1 MSLQHHV
8 IYQLLDSRSFGGIE
22 THIFQLSDWL
32 KNQGFHNEVIF
43 LKNYGPH
50 PLQKKLTAHGI
61 RWQALESL
69 DELNTILKTTRCMV
83 ATHGYKAGI
92 IGRFLGK
99 LNGRPVVSTFHSGD
113 CGSGKLRWYTRLD
126 DLSSR
131 LAKYRISVSKEIA
144 ARLPVSSTVIPN
156 FIKPQK
162 KVTNLG
168 TKIAFVGRLSHE
180 KGPDLFAQITA
191 DDFRDYP
198 VCMYGEGPMYEELHQ
213 SYPHLRMMGQVEM
226 ETHWEDIAVLC
237 ITSRFEGLPLV
248 ALEAMSRGIPVISF
262 AMGALPELI
271 THNKNGWLIPA
282 GDIKGFKAAV
292 NHALSL
298 SDQAFEAVSSAAYE
312 LAHQK
317 YSCDVVLP
325 NIISLYEQA
334 CAKTS
339 AHLTSEQCGSQL

>member
-1 MSLQHHV
+1 MSLHHHV

-32 KNQGFHNEVIF
+32 KNQGYHTEVLF

-61 RWQALESL
+61 RWTALESL
-69 DELNTILKTTRCMV
+69 SELTLLLKTTRCIV

-92 IGRFLGK
+92 IGRVLGK
-99 LNGRPVVSTFHSGD
+99 LHHRPVVSTFHSGD
-113 CGSGKLRWYTRLD
+113 CGSGKLRWYTRID

-131 LAKYRISVSKEIA
+131 LAKYRISVSREIA
-144 ARLPVSSTVIPN
+144 ARLPVPSVVIPN
-156 FIKPQK
+156 FVKPQK
-162 KVTNLG
+162 KVPNLG

-191 DDFRDYP
+191 EKFRDYP
-198 VCMYGEGPMYEELHQ
+198 VCVYGEGPMFEELYEN
-213 SYPHLRMMGQVEM
+213 YPHLRMMGQVEM
-226 ETHWEDIAVLC
+226 ESHWSDIAVLC

-262 AMGALPELI
+262 AMGALPDLI
-271 THNKNGWLIPA
+271 THNQNGWLIPA
-282 GDIKGFKAAV
+282 GDINGFKATLS
-292 NHALSL
+292 HALSL
-298 SDQAFEAVSSAAYE
+298 PDNEFEKVSAAAHQ
-312 LAHQK
+312 LAHDY

-325 NIISLYEQA
+325 HIVSLYEQA
-334 CAKTS
+334 CGTTPYKAES
-339 AHLTSEQCGSQL
+339 GRCGSPS